1 MNRTIIP
8 SGGVLIG
15 KRFFFTDWLLAA
27 IALVIALA
35 GCAASPSPAVTPVA
49 SPTARRAPP
58 PTSVPT
64 VAASPTDGTLTLT
77 WWTPEFFSPEAPQPA
92 GSLLAQQVTAFE
104 QAAGGK
110 VRVSPVLK
118 ARYGKGG
125 LLDFLTTA
133 HGVAPGIL
141 PDLVALDVTE
151 LESAVETGMLLPL
164 DDLIDEAVLARLYP
178 FARSAGRFDDR
189 LLAVQFIAD
198 LEHVAYTP
206 GSVKLPP
213 GTWDALLQAKTPYL
227 FPLGSPQP
235 GSTLRSQEDLQHVI
249 LSQYLS
255 AGALWQPETRQLT
268 LQAEPL
274 QRLLAF
280 CQAAAQSGILPVN
293 ATELTDTDA
302 VWSVYAQGKAP
313 MAYISARRYLA
324 EREMLKN
331 TVFAPAPGYAG
342 QAPPIA
348 GGWVLAIVTT
358 DPVRQQAAAD
368 FIVWMLQPENAGGW
382 DLAAQWLPTS
392 PQALAVWGA
401 DPYYAFLDGQL
412 ARAVN
417 PPVGA
422 EYPQVAARIQKAVL
436 AVIKGETG
444 LPAAVETA
452 TAPIK

>member
-1 MNRTIIP
+1 MIRTFLLSWGRI
-8 SGGVLIG
+8 
-15 KRFFFTDWLLAA
+15 LAA
-27 IALVIALA
+27 AALAGGLA
-35 GCAASPSPAVTPVA
+35 GCAASATPGPGGTSA
-49 SPTARRAPP
+49 APPTAFPAPP
-58 PTSVPT
+58 TAVPT
-64 VAASPTDGTLTLT
+64 VAASPTDDTLTLT

-92 GSLLAQQVTAFE
+92 GPLLAQQVAEFE

-164 DDLIDEAVLARLYP
+164 DDLIDETVLAGLYP
-178 FARSAGRFDDR
+178 FARSAGQFDGK

-198 LEHVAYTP
+198 LDHVAYTP
-206 GSVKLPP
+206 GLVKTPP
-213 GTWDALLQAKTPYL
+213 ATWDALLQAKTPYL
-227 FPLGSPQP
+227 FPLGSSQP
-235 GSTLRSQEDLQHVI
+235 GSTTRSQEDLQHVI
-249 LSQYLS
+249 ISQYLS
-255 AGALWQPETRQLT
+255 AGATWQPETRQLT

-280 CQAAAQSGILPVN
+280 YQAAAQSGILLAN

-313 MAYISARRYLA
+313 MAYVSARRYLV

-342 QAPPIA
+342 QAPPVA
-348 GGWVLAIVTT
+348 GGWALAIVTT
-358 DPVRQQAAAD
+358 DPVRQRAAAD
-368 FIVWMLQPENAGGW
+368 FIAWMLWPENAGGW

-401 DPYYAFLDGQL
+401 DPYYAFLDEQL
-412 ARAVN
+412 ARAVS

-422 EYPQVAARIQKAVL
+422 EFSQVAARIQKAVL
-436 AVIKGETG
+436 ALVKGETD

-452 TAPIK
+452 TAPTQ

>member
-1 MNRTIIP
+1 MNRT
-8 SGGVLIG
+8 VLLSWG
-15 KRFFFTDWLLAA
+15 RLLAA
-27 IALVIALA
+27 VALAGGLA
-35 GCAASPSPAVTPVA
+35 GCAALSTPDPGGA
-49 SPTARRAPP
+49 STARPTALPAPL
-58 PTSVPT
+58 TAVPT
-64 VAASPTDGTLTLT
+64 VAASPTDDTLTLT
-77 WWTPEFFSPEAPQPA
+77 WWTPEFFSPSAPQPA
-92 GSLLAQQVTAFE
+92 GPLLAQQVAEFE

-118 ARYGKGG
+118 ARYGTGG

-141 PDLVALDVTE
+141 PDLVALDVAE
-151 LESAVETGMLLPL
+151 LESAVETGLLQSL
-164 DDLIDEAVLARLYP
+164 DDLIGEAALAQLYP
-178 FARSAGRFDDR
+178 FARSAGHFDGR

-206 GSVKLPP
+206 GSVKASPV
-213 GTWDALLQAKTPYL
+213 TWEALLRARTPYL

-235 GSTLRSQEDLQHVI
+235 GSTTRSQQDLQPVI
-249 LSQYLS
+249 ISQYLS
-255 AGALWQPETRQLT
+255 AGAVWQPETRQLT
-268 LQAEPL
+268 LEAEPL

-280 CQAAAQSGILPVN
+280 YQAAAQSGVLPAN

-302 VWSVYAQGKAP
+302 GWSIYTQGKAP
-313 MAYISARRYLA
+313 MVYVSARRYLA

-348 GGWVLAIVTT
+348 GGWALAIVTS
-358 DPVRQQAAAD
+358 DPVRQRAAAD
-368 FIVWMLQPENAGGW
+368 FIAWLLRPENAGGW
-382 DLAAQWLPTS
+382 DRAAQWLPTS

-422 EYPQVAARIQKAVL
+422 EFPQVAARIQKAVL
-436 AVIKGETG
+436 GLLKGETG